1 MWCKVQGG
9 CGERRY
15 FEEVQG
21 KLEVAVEQSSLPLA
35 LMPDVQACD
44 PHDLSDTLAGILCPW

>member
-1 MWCKVQGG
+1 MLCTLVQR
-9 CGERRY
+9 CLQLQARCMERRY

-35 LMPDVQACD
+35 LMPDVQVCRT
-44 PHDLSDTLAGILCPW
+44 DLG